1 MGLFD
6 VFKQSIKNENPSD
19 WLPDFV
25 VGDDTA
31 RRSYL
36 KIMAK
41 NTVLDFVARTMSTL
55 KIKFKNKES
64 TTDWEYVLNVR
75 PNLDMSAAIFWE
87 KFFFRLL
94 DENEVLVIFTDDNQ
108 LLIADDFTRTEY
120 AVYDDVFANVMVK
133 GYVFQKKFSMSDVIY
148 IEYNN
153 ETLDRFTKGL
163 FDDYSELFG
172 RIIEIAMRNNQIR
185 GSVSIDATGTMSD
198 EKGKDGKTRSQ
209 RLQNY
214 VDKIYNTF
222 STKAVAIVAKVNGVD
237 YEEYTNKQ
245 GVSNQSL
252 DELNKMKSSLI
263 DDIANA
269 IGVPTALIYGE
280 KAELDSNIKA
290 FRKLC
295 IAGLVKKLQDELMAK
310 ILTRQ
315 EYGKGERIKVTNVL
329 PISILENATQID
341 KVVSSGTFLRDEVR
355 EETDY
360 DPLPDGEG
368 KQLIMT
374 KNYQKVLRGG
384 ENDNAK
390 SKKRAVSI

>member
-1 MGLFD
+1 MSLFD
-6 VFKQSIKNENPSD
+6 IFKTSTKIEIPSEWIPEFVFGNEES
-19 WLPDFV
+19 
-25 VGDDTA
+25 A
-31 RRSYL
+31 RSYL

-55 KIKFKNKES
+55 EIKFQNKNS
-64 TTDWEYVLNVR
+64 TADWDYILNVR
-75 PNLDMSAAIFWE
+75 PNSDMSAATFWG
-87 KFFFRLL
+87 KFFYRLL
-94 DENEVLVIFTDDNQ
+94 DDNEVLVIFTDDNQ
-108 LLIADDFTRTEY
+108 LLIADDFSRTEY
-120 AVYDDVFANVMVK
+120 AVYDDIFSNVMVK
-133 GYVFQKKFSMSDVIY
+133 NYVFERTWKMSDVIY
-148 IEYNN
+148 VEYNN
-153 ETLDRFTKGL
+153 EELECFTKGL
-163 FDDYSELFG
+163 FDDNSELFG

-185 GSVSIDATGTMSD
+185 GSVSIDSTGSVNE

-209 RLQNY
+209 RLQEY
-214 VDKIYNTF
+214 IDKVYNAF
-222 STKAVAIVAKVNGVD
+222 KTKSVAIVAKMKGFE

-263 DDIANA
+263 DDVANA

-295 IAGLVKKLQDELMAK
+295 TTPLVKKLQDELMAK
-310 ILTRQ
+310 ILSKQ
-315 EYGKGERIKVTNVL
+315 GYSKGERIKVTKVL

-355 EETDY
+355 EEVDY
-360 DPLPDGEG
+360 DALLDDEG

-374 KNYQKVLRGG
+374 KNYQKVLKGG
-384 ENDNAK
+384 EDTNDED
-390 SKKRAVSI
+390 

>member
-1 MGLFD
+1 MSLFD
-6 VFKQSIKNENPSD
+6 IFKQSIKNENPSD
-19 WLPDFV
+19 WIPDLVF
-25 VGDDTA
+25 GDETSS
-31 RRSYL
+31 RSYL

-55 KIKFKNKES
+55 EVKFKNKNS
-64 TTDWEYVLNVR
+64 TADWEYILNVR
-75 PNLDMSAAIFWE
+75 PNSDMSAATFWE
-87 KFFFRLL
+87 KFFYRLL
-94 DENEVLVIFTDDNQ
+94 DDNEVLVIFTEDNQ
-108 LLIADDFTRTEY
+108 LLIADDYTRNEY
-120 AVYDDVFANVMVK
+120 AIYDDVFQNVMVK
-133 GYVFQKKFSMSDVIY
+133 DYIFQKTFAMSDVIY

-153 ETLDRFTKGL
+153 DTLDRFTKGL

-185 GSVSIDATGTMSD
+185 GSVSIESTGNINE

-209 RLQNY
+209 RLQEY
-214 VDKIYNTF
+214 IDKVYNAF
-222 STKAVAIVAKVNGVD
+222 KTKSVAIVAKIKGFE

-295 IAGLVKKLQDELMAK
+295 IAPLVKKLQDELTAK
-310 ILTRQ
+310 IISRQ
-315 EYGKGERIKVTNVL
+315 EYGEGERIKVSKVL

-355 EETDY
+355 EEADY
-360 DPLPDGEG
+360 EALPNGEG
-368 KQLIMT
+368 QQLIMT
-374 KNYQKVLRGG
+374 KNYQKVLKGG
-384 ENDNAK
+384 EKNND
-390 SKKRAVSI
+390 S